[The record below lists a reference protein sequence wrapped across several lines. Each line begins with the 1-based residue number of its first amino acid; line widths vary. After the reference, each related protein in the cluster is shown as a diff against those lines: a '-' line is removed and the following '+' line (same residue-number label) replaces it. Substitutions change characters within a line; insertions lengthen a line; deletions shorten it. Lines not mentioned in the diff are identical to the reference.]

1 MILAAPQQ
9 RVPLAPPGRIGCGI
23 GRMIQRGLGGPFL
36 VAMLALATAAP
47 GAAQAGDAPTKT
59 TSKAVAKPSVA
70 SSAAKPV
77 AATEKTTN
85 PKGAATQPG
94 FTRVTSAGGI
104 TEYLAPNGLRLLL
117 LPDSSVDTITVN
129 VTYLVGSRHEGY
141 GESGMAHLLEHLL
154 FKGTPRHPNIK
165 GEFQKRGARWN
176 GTTSLDR
183 TNYFETFPA
192 SDDNLDWALGLE
204 ADRMVNS
211 FIAKKDLDSEMTVV
225 RNEFES
231 GENNPGSI
239 LRARVTAAAYLWHG
253 YGRSV
258 IGARSD
264 IENVPID
271 RLQAFYRTHYQP
283 DNAVVVIAG
292 RFDESTALKFATR
305 HFGVIPKPAR
315 ERPRTWTVEPAQDG
329 ERLVTLRRTGDIQM
343 VGALYHIAPGTHPD
357 YAAIDMLVSALTQV
371 PGGRLHKALVVPGK
385 ATSVAGFER
394 QQAEAGYAYF
404 GASVRL
410 DQSLEAAR
418 DALIQTLEGLAR
430 EPLTDAEIERART
443 KLLNDVEMLL
453 ADSRATALSLSEVIA
468 LGDWRMLFLHR
479 DRIRKV
485 TAADIQRVAAN
496 YFKPANRTVGLFI
509 PDKAPDRAEIPAVPD
524 VAAMLR
530 DYKGDSAVAQGE
542 TFDPTPAAIEART
555 IRRTLPGGMQLAL
568 LPKKTRGNT
577 VVAQLNLRWG
587 DETSKT
593 GRATA
598 CGIASAMLSRGTQK
612 KTREQISNE
621 FNRLRAQVGVGGEG
635 GSIDTV
641 RENLPAAL
649 TLVAEILRQPAFP
662 REEFEQLR
670 QASLA
675 AIESQV
681 SDPNAQANIEMARHL
696 SPFPDRHWFYNPT
709 PQERIE
715 RMKSLTLEEV
725 QSCYRSFVGASHAA
739 LSVVGDFDPDEITRL
754 ATQLFSDW
762 KSPAPYE
769 RVRVPY
775 VEATPMDRIIETPDK
790 ANAVYR
796 AGLNLPL
803 RDDDADYPALVL
815 GNYLIGG
822 SSTARLP
829 ARIREKDGISY
840 SVGSFLN
847 ASSLDRKG
855 NFGVFGIYAPQNRE
869 AMEKAVVEELERAL
883 REGFTEAEF
892 EAAKKGLL
900 QSRQVARNQDGAI
913 AGRLL
918 AYLELDRTFAWDIQF
933 EKRVADLKPAEVLD
947 TLRRYIDP
955 KKLSVV
961 RAGSFGRAA
970 APASPAADSSGRK
983 G

>member
-1 MILAAPQQ
+1 MLLAALLTLALPLPETALAADVATDAATSAKAKGPAAS
-9 RVPLAPPGRIGCGI
+9 RPAKAAGATTGGTTRNLAP
-23 GRMIQRGLGGPFL
+23 
-36 VAMLALATAAP
+36 
-47 GAAQAGDAPTKT
+47 AQT
-59 TSKAVAKPSVA
+59 
-70 SSAAKPV
+70 
-77 AATEKTTN
+77 
-85 PKGAATQPG
+85 G
-94 FTRVTSAGGI
+94 FTRVTSVGGI
-104 TEYLAPNGLRLLL
+104 TEHQAPNGLRLLL

-129 VTYLVGSRHEGY
+129 MTYLVGSRHEGY

-154 FKGTPRHPNIK
+154 FKGTPRHADIK

-192 SDDNLDWALGLE
+192 SEENLDWALGLE

-239 LRARVTAAAYLWHG
+239 LRARVAAAAYLWHG

-292 RFDESTALKFATR
+292 RFDEAAALKLAAR
-305 HFGVIPKPAR
+305 HFGPLPKPAR
-315 ERPRTWTVEPAQDG
+315 ERPRTWTIEPVQDG
-329 ERLVTLRRTGDIQM
+329 ERTVTLRRTGDIQM

-357 YAAIDMLVSALTQV
+357 YAAIDLLVSALAQV

-385 ATSVAGFER
+385 ASSVAGFER

-418 DALIQTLEGLAR
+418 ETLIQTLEGLAK

-479 DRIRKV
+479 DRIRSV
-485 TAADIQRVAAN
+485 TAADIQRVAAH
-496 YFKPANRTVGLFI
+496 YFKPSNRTVGLFI
-509 PDKAPDRAEIPAVPD
+509 PDKSPDRAEIPAVPD
-524 VAAMLR
+524 VAAMLN
-530 DYKGDSAVAQGE
+530 DYKGESGVAQGE

-587 DETSKT
+587 DESSKS

-598 CGIASAMLSRGTQK
+598 CGISSAMLSRGTQK

-662 REEFEQLR
+662 RDEFEQLR

-675 AIESQV
+675 GIESQV

-696 SPFPDRHWFYNPT
+696 SPFPERHWYYNPT

-715 RMKSLTLEEV
+715 RMKALTLEEV

-739 LSVVGDFDPDEITRL
+739 LSVVGDFDPDEVTRL

-769 RVRVPY
+769 RVPVPF
-775 VEATPMDRIIETPDK
+775 VEATPLDRIIETPDK

-796 AGLNLPL
+796 AGMNLPL
-803 RDDDADYPALVL
+803 RDDDPDYPALVL

-822 SSTARLP
+822 SSTARLA

-847 ASSLDRKG
+847 AGSLDRKG
-855 NFGVFGIYAPQNRE
+855 SFGIFGIYAPHNRE
-869 AMEKAVVEELERAL
+869 AMEKAVREELERAL
-883 REGFTEAEF
+883 RDGFTEPEF

-933 EKRVADLKPAEVLD
+933 EKRIAELKPAEVLE

-961 RAGSFGRAA
+961 RAGNFGGAA
-970 APASPAADSSGRK
+970 APAADKAGRK

>member
-1 MILAAPQQ
+1 MNATVSDRHELTAPAVARATRRVLVTLRGAMPILLTSLLAVSALTPASTFAAD
-9 RVPLAPPGRIGCGI
+9 A
-23 GRMIQRGLGGPFL
+23 
-36 VAMLALATAAP
+36 AAATPA
-47 GAAQAGDAPTKT
+47 
-59 TSKAVAKPSVA
+59 KAVAKP
-70 SSAAKPV
+70 
-77 AATEKTTN
+77 ATRKVSIPHPAE
-85 PKGAATQPG
+85 PAPL
-94 FTRVTSAGGI
+94 TRVTSVGGI
-104 TEYLAPNGLRLLL
+104 TEYRAANGLRVLLM
-117 LPDSSVDTITVN
+117 PDSSVDTITVN

-154 FKGTPRHPNIK
+154 FKGTPRHPDIK

-176 GTTSLDR
+176 GTTSFDR

-192 SDDNLDWALGLE
+192 SAENLDWALGLE

-231 GENNPGSI
+231 GENNPGSV
-239 LRARVTAAAYLWHG
+239 LRARITSAAYLWHG

-292 RFDESTALKFATR
+292 RFEETAALKLAAR
-305 HFGVIPKPAR
+305 HFGAIPKPAR
-315 ERPRTWTVEPAQDG
+315 EKPRTWTVEPVQDG
-329 ERLVTLRRTGDIQM
+329 ERSVILRRTGDIQM

-357 YAAIDMLVSALTQV
+357 YAAIDVLVSALTQV
-371 PGGRLHKALVVPGK
+371 PGGRLHKALVIPGK
-385 ATSVAGFER
+385 ATSVSGFER

-410 DQSLEAAR
+410 DQSVEAAR
-418 DALIQTLEGLAR
+418 DTLIQTLEGLAR

-479 DRIRKV
+479 DRIRAV
-485 TAADIQRVAAN
+485 TAADIQRVAAH
-496 YFKPANRTVGLFI
+496 YFKPANRTVGLFL
-509 PDKAPDRAEIPAVPD
+509 PDKSPDRAEIPAVPD
-524 VAAMLR
+524 IQAVLK

-542 TFDPTPAAIEART
+542 TFDPSPAAIEART

-577 VVAQLNLRWG
+577 VVAQINLRWG
-587 DETSKT
+587 DEASKA

-635 GSIDTV
+635 GSIDTI

-662 REEFEQLR
+662 PEEFEQLR

-675 AIESQV
+675 GIEAQV
-681 SDPNAQANIEMARHL
+681 GDPNSQANIEIARHL
-696 SPFPDRHWFYNPT
+696 SPFPANHWFYNPT

-715 RMKSLTLEEV
+715 RLKALTLEDV
-725 QSCYRSFVGASHAA
+725 QSCYRQFVGASYAS

-762 KSPAPYE
+762 KSPAPYQ
-769 RVRVPY
+769 RVP
-775 VEATPMDRIIETPDK
+775 VPFVDPAPIDRIIETPDK

-796 AGLNLPL
+796 AGLNLRL

-815 GNYLIGG
+815 GNYLLGG

-829 ARIREKDGISY
+829 ARIRERDGLSY

-847 ASSLDRKG
+847 ASSFDSKG
-855 NFGVFGIYAPQNRE
+855 SFGIFGIYAPQNRD
-869 AMEKAVVEELERAL
+869 ALEKAVMEEIERAL
-883 REGFTEAEF
+883 RDGFSEAEF

-918 AYLELDRTFAWDIQF
+918 AYLELDRTFAWDLQL
-933 EKRVADLKPAEVLD
+933 EKRIADLKPEQVLE
-947 TLRRYIDP
+947 TLRRHIDP

-961 RAGSFGRAA
+961 RAGSFGK
-970 APASPAADSSGRK
+970 APSPTAGAADRK